1 MFVHILFSLGYFYT
15 ASLGHRINRSAARR
29 LEEKQSAQRRQAW
42 AQKEQERA
50 WVAQKGLGKVVRK
63 AGAWRIFGCLM
74 ICCWDDFGYYVFTK
88 LTIDKYSVTKRLERQ
103 CLYGNSF
110 FWRTMY
116 IYIYGN
122 YVLTSGTT
130 ATATLRPWGCW
141 DADAVSLQW

>member
-50 WVAQKGLGKVVRK
+50 WVAQKGLARK

-74 ICCWDDFGYYVFTK
+74 ICCWDDFGYYVETK

-110 FWRTMY
+110 LYKVIMY
-116 IYIYGN
+116 WQ
-122 YVLTSGTT
+122 VEQQLQ
-130 ATATLRPWGCW
+130 LHWGLGDVEISYC
-141 DADAVSLQW
+141 

>member
-50 WVAQKGLGKVVRK
+50 WVAQKGLGKSSEKGR
-63 AGAWRIFGCLM
+63 GIFGCLM

-110 FWRTMY
+110 LYKVIMY
-116 IYIYGN
+116 
-122 YVLTSGTT
+122 
-130 ATATLRPWGCW
+130 
-141 DADAVSLQW
+141 